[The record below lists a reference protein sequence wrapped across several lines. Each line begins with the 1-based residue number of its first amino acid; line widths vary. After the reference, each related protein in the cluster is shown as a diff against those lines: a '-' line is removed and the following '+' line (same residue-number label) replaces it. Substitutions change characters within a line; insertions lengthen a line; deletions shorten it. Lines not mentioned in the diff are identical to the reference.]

1 MKNAAKITI
10 SILFALIL
18 CLCVASC
25 NKTTLQTDN
34 LWQNATYT
42 EDTELGSGE
51 KTLYVDVVAE
61 DKIVKFTIKTDKETV
76 GDALFEH
83 KLISGE
89 NGAYGIYVKTV
100 NGIYADYEK
109 TKSYWAFNKGGEY
122 MQNGVDSEKFEDNA
136 QYELVYTINN

>member
-1 MKNAAKITI
+1 MRIDTHWDTPMF
-10 SILFALIL
+10 L
-18 CLCVASC
+18 
-25 NKTTLQTDN
+25 LQTDD

-61 DKIVKFTIKTDKETV
+61 DKTVKFTIKTDKETV
-76 GDALFEH
+76 GEALFEH
-83 KLISGE
+83 KLIAGE

-109 TKSYWAFNKGGEY
+109 TKSYWSFNKGGEY
-122 MQNGVDSEKFEDNA
+122 MQNGVDSEKFDDNA
-136 QYELVYTINN
+136 QYELVYTVNN

>member
-1 MKNAAKITI
+1 MKNITNTAI
-10 SILFALIL
+10 AVLLLII
-18 CLCVASC
+18 CLCMASC
-25 NKTTLQTDN
+25 GNTTMQTEN

-42 EDTELGSGE
+42 EDTELGSGK
-51 KTLYVDVVAE
+51 KTLYVDVVAD
-61 DKIVKFTIKTDKETV
+61 DKTVKFTIKTDKETV

-122 MQNGVDSEKFEDNA
+122 MQNGVDSEKFDDNA
-136 QYELVYTINN
+136 QYELVYTVNE

>member
-1 MKNAAKITI
+1 MKTTKITI
-10 SILFALIL
+10 SFLLMMML
-18 CLCVASC
+18 CLCMASC
-25 NKTTLQTDN
+25 GGEVQNTD

-51 KTLYVDVVAE
+51 KTLYVDVVAA
-61 DKIVKFTIKTDKETV
+61 DKAIKLTIKTDKETV
-76 GDALFEH
+76 GDALLEH

-100 NGIYADYEK
+100 NGIYADYDK

-122 MQNGVDSEKFEDNA
+122 MQNGVDSEKFTDGA
-136 QYELVYTINN
+136 QYELVYTADN